1 MNLGDT
7 VHSISIRNNVLARKV
22 MSTGREMD
30 QLLKAR
36 LTTKTIKKC
45 YLFYPTNDI
54 SLILK
59 KENYCNVH
67 HINKIR

>member
-7 VHSISIRNNVLARKV
+7 VHSISIRNNVFARKV
-22 MSTGREMD
+22 MSTAREMD

-36 LTTKTIKKC
+36 LTTKC

-54 SLILK
+54 SLVLK